1 VFDLRVTAFKVEGET
16 TRVEL
21 RALHADEAV
30 QKNEV
35 KIRQVGGIGPLPVVR
50 TKLRAGD
57 YGLGLER
64 MLLEAKDFVQS
75 EAGKKEFLILK
86 FHKCKNW
93 LLIAEA
99 CTFLLRD
106 YIYKEGGN
114 LNTTKLKDLKG
125 KVVVL
130 FSSKGLNEVAGVFGP
145 GDRILGFKNLYD
157 KEAPGNYKENFQG
170 LQYFGKGGTSV
181 SPLKA
186 FGKQSQNVSKQGKL
200 LEGANALMSP
210 QVMAMM
216 HGTTTGLIE
225 SIEKR
230 NEKMWDSPNVEK
242 MKKARGGRTE
252 RHDRIPPPLA
262 PPRGFTGP
270 SDPFAS
276 DSCRTS

>member
-1 VFDLRVTAFKVEGET
+1 M
-16 TRVEL
+16 
-21 RALHADEAV
+21 
-30 QKNEV
+30 
-35 KIRQVGGIGPLPVVR
+35 P
-50 TKLRAGD
+50 
-57 YGLGLER
+57 
-64 MLLEAKDFVQS
+64 
-75 EAGKKEFLILK
+75 
-86 FHKCKNW
+86 
-93 LLIAEA
+93 EA
-99 CTFLLRD
+99 CAFLLRD

-125 KVVVL
+125 KVVVV

-157 KEAPGNYKENFQG
+157 KEAPGNYKENFQA
-170 LQYFGKGGTSV
+170 LQYFGKGGASV

-216 HGTTTGLIE
+216 YWTTTGLIE

-242 MKKARGGRTE
+242 MKKLWAGGLSDMIEYRHPLLLPEGSPALRTHSQAIHAEHRDDRLRGRSEVSSHSWPE
-252 RHDRIPPPLA
+252 RLV
-262 PPRGFTGP
+262 
-270 SDPFAS
+270 S
-276 DSCRTS
+276 